1 MVLTVGITGGI
12 GSGKSTVA
20 KIFEVLGIPVY
31 YADDAA
37 KELMNTDEE
46 LKKKIEEH
54 FGKETY
60 PGGKLDR
67 KYLGS
72 QVFNDSFKLDLL
84 NSLVHPVTINHAA
97 KWMQQQTTPYS
108 IKEAALF
115 FESGSADKIDY
126 MIGVYA
132 PQHIR
137 IKRVMDRDGVTRE
150 EVLKRIDRQINE
162 ELKMKLCDFI
172 IINNEQQLVIP
183 QVMELHEKLLA
194 LSKK

>member
-1 MVLTVGITGGI
+1 LTVGITGGI

-20 KIFEVLGIPVY
+20 KIFELLGIPVY

-46 LKKKIEEH
+46 LKKKIKEH
-54 FGKETY
+54 FGEEAY
-60 PGGKLDR
+60 QEGQLDR

-72 QVFNDSFKLDLL
+72 QVFNNLIKLDLL
-84 NSLVHPVTINHAA
+84 NALVHPVTIVHAQ
-97 KWMQQQTTPYS
+97 KWMQQQTSPYS

-115 FESGSADKIDY
+115 FESGSAEKIDY
-126 MIGVYA
+126 MIGIYA
-132 PQHIR
+132 PQPIR
-137 IKRVMDRDGVTRE
+137 IKRVMERDGVTRE
-150 EVLKRIDRQINE
+150 EVLKRINRQINE

-172 IINNEQQLVIP
+172 ITNNEQELVIP
-183 QVMELHEKLLA
+183 QVMDLHEKLLA